1 MSDKYQKA
9 GVRRF
14 APRDGE
20 GLSFHSEYGPF
31 SPPFGASRAS
41 GCSATAAAHLD
52 RQGRRAPRRGRSAAA
67 GPCRAAQ
74 AGCARNRRAA
84 GAHRELVGEAL
95 RCAPGRDRSSGRPLQ
110 GPRRAGAGGDL
121 GGERRGRGRDLDRR
135 RHRAD
140 AADAPDGRR
149 DVRGGPG
156 RSGAEHQGGHAV
168 SALARQP
175 VQRRHDPHAR
185 RLQRRARCGPQVWRC
200 PAVRGDAGVRE
211 ARRRLLPAAAVAAK
225 AGAEEGRGRGGEVI
239 DPRRGTTERPIFEE
253 DDSDLADNQEF
264 DRALSAGT
272 ELLSQGNPT
281 DARIALEKALRYK
294 PRNQRARNLLGL
306 SLFKMGELP
315 RAEEIYRSLIEDHP
329 ADPTLRVNLG
339 LVFLKQ
345 NASADAVRC
354 FETALDLAPDHQ
366 KAQNYLG
373 LALSQKGELARA
385 REWFLKAGNDAM
397 ADRMA
402 HALQQSPIRGVA
414 DSAADALA
422 KEQPFTPAVEE
433 KEKPPKK
440 GDTLETAKPEG
451 LDGALSAR
459 QRAQWVAT
467 DPGLPVAPPL
477 ATDLPEPSI
486 EPPPSMAQYASAKM
500 LAIPDGSA
508 GFAIGAS
515 EVLIHVRGE
524 MLTRLDGLVASWG
537 SVTMKPELKRFRGKA
552 TDKPFGD
559 GPRRM
564 LRASGQGRYVI
575 SREGRQFTALELAD
589 EPAYFRE
596 EILFAFEE
604 SILFENGRVP
614 AKSGAD
620 LHLVHLRGRGKL
632 LLVTHGTPK
641 AVDVHKGEPLRIP
654 MEQLVGW
661 HGPLIQPRLVSIV
674 EEAPELGTALEL
686 AGEGRA
692 LVDVLPGR

>member
-1 MSDKYQKA
+1 M
-9 GVRRF
+9 
-14 APRDGE
+14 
-20 GLSFHSEYGPF
+20 
-31 SPPFGASRAS
+31 
-41 GCSATAAAHLD
+41 
-52 RQGRRAPRRGRSAAA
+52 
-67 GPCRAAQ
+67 
-74 AGCARNRRAA
+74 
-84 GAHRELVGEAL
+84 
-95 RCAPGRDRSSGRPLQ
+95 
-110 GPRRAGAGGDL
+110 
-121 GGERRGRGRDLDRR
+121 
-135 RHRAD
+135 
-140 AADAPDGRR
+140 
-149 DVRGGPG
+149 
-156 RSGAEHQGGHAV
+156 
-168 SALARQP
+168 
-175 VQRRHDPHAR
+175 
-185 RLQRRARCGPQVWRC
+185 
-200 PAVRGDAGVRE
+200 
-211 ARRRLLPAAAVAAK
+211 
-225 AGAEEGRGRGGEVI
+225 I
-239 DPRRGTTERPIFEE
+239 DPRRGTTERPIFDE
-253 DDSDLADNQEF
+253 DDSDIADTQEF

-385 REWFLKAGNDAM
+385 KEWFLKAGNDAM

-402 HALQQSPIRGVA
+402 QALQQSPIRGVA

-433 KEKPPKK
+433 KPPKK
-440 GDTLETAKPEG
+440 GDTLETAKPKGLEG
-451 LDGALSAR
+451 GLSAR

-477 ATDLPEPSI
+477 ATELPEPSI

-564 LRASGQGRYVI
+564 LRASGEGRYVI

-614 AKSGAD
+614 AKSGSD

>member
-31 SPPFGASRAS
+31 SPPLGASCAP
-41 GCSATAAAHLD
+41 GYSATAAAHLD

-74 AGCARNRRAA
+74 ASDRRAA
-84 GAHRELVGEAL
+84 GSLRELVGEAL
-95 RCAPGRDRSSGRPLQ
+95 RCAAGRDRSRGRPIQ
-110 GPRRAGAGGDL
+110 GARRAGSGGDL

-140 AADAPDGRR
+140 AADAADGRR
-149 DVRGGPG
+149 DVRGGSR
-156 RSGAEHQGGHAV
+156 RSGAEHHGRHAV

-175 VQRRHDPHAR
+175 VQRRHDPDAR
-185 RLQRRARCGPQVWRC
+185 RLQRRSRRGPQVWRRA
-200 PAVRGDAGVRE
+200 AVRGDAGVRE
-211 ARRRLLPAAAVAAK
+211 ARRGLLPAAAGAAK

-239 DPRRGTTERPIFEE
+239 DPRRGTTERPIFDE
-253 DDSDLADNQEF
+253 DDSDIADNQEF

-281 DARIALEKALRYK
+281 D
-294 PRNQRARNLLGL
+294 
-306 SLFKMGELP
+306 
-315 RAEEIYRSLIEDHP
+315 P
-329 ADPTLRVNLG
+329 ALRVNLG

-402 HALQQSPIRGVA
+402 QALQQSPIRGVA
-414 DSAADALA
+414 DSAAAALA

-433 KEKPPKK
+433 KPPKK
-440 GDTLETAKPEG
+440 GDTLETAKPKG

-467 DPGLPVAPPL
+467 DPGLPAAPPL
-477 ATDLPEPSI
+477 ATELPEPSL
-486 EPPPSMAQYASAKM
+486 EPPPSMAQYASSKR

-564 LRASGQGRYVI
+564 LRASGEGRYVI

>member
-1 MSDKYQKA
+1 MTDKYQKA

-31 SPPFGASRAS
+31 FPPFGVSRAP

-52 RQGRRAPRRGRSAAA
+52 RTGRRAPRRGRSAAA

-74 AGCARNRRAA
+74 AGCGRNRRAA

-95 RCAPGRDRSSGRPLQ
+95 RCAPRRDRSSGRPLQ

-135 RHRAD
+135 SHRAD
-140 AADAPDGRR
+140 AADAKDGRR

-156 RSGAEHQGGHAV
+156 RSGAEHHGRPAL
-168 SALARQP
+168 SPLARQP

-185 RLQRRARCGPQVWRC
+185 RLQRRPRRGPQVWRRS
-200 PAVRGDAGVRE
+200 AVRGDASLRE
-211 ARRRLLPAAAVAAK
+211 TRRRLLPAAANAAK
-225 AGAEEGRGRGGEVI
+225 AGAEEGRSRGGEVI
-239 DPRRGTTERPIFEE
+239 DPRRGTTERPIFDE
-253 DDSDLADNQEF
+253 DDSDIADNQEF

-354 FETALDLAPDHQ
+354 FETALDLSPDHQ

-537 SVTMKPELKRFRGKA
+537 SV
-552 TDKPFGD
+552 
-559 GPRRM
+559 
-564 LRASGQGRYVI
+564 
-575 SREGRQFTALELAD
+575 
-589 EPAYFRE
+589 
-596 EILFAFEE
+596 
-604 SILFENGRVP
+604 
-614 AKSGAD
+614 
-620 LHLVHLRGRGKL
+620 
-632 LLVTHGTPK
+632 
-641 AVDVHKGEPLRIP
+641 
-654 MEQLVGW
+654 
-661 HGPLIQPRLVSIV
+661 
-674 EEAPELGTALEL
+674 
-686 AGEGRA
+686 
-692 LVDVLPGR
+692 

>member
-31 SPPFGASRAS
+31 SPPFGASRAP

-95 RCAPGRDRSSGRPLQ
+95 RCPPGRDRSSGRPLQ
-110 GPRRAGAGGDL
+110 GPRRVGAGGDL
-121 GGERRGRGRDLDRR
+121 GRERGGRGRDLDRG

-140 AADAPDGRR
+140 AADASDGRR

-156 RSGAEHQGGHAV
+156 RSGAEHHGRHAL

-185 RLQRRARCGPQVWRC
+185 RLQRRPRRGPQVWRRA
-200 PAVRGDAGVRE
+200 AVRGDTSLRE
-211 ARRRLLPAAAVAAK
+211 TRRRLLPAAAGAAK

-239 DPRRGTTERPIFEE
+239 DPRRGSTERPIFDE
-253 DDSDLADNQEF
+253 DDSDIADNQEF

-306 SLFKMGELP
+306 SLFKIGELP

-402 HALQQSPIRGVA
+402 QDLQQSPIRGVA
-414 DSAADALA
+414 DSAAAALA

-433 KEKPPKK
+433 KPPKK
-440 GDTLETAKPEG
+440 GDTLETAKPKG

-467 DPGLPVAPPL
+467 DPGLPAAPPL
-477 ATDLPEPSI
+477 ATELPEPSL
-486 EPPPSMAQYASAKM
+486 EPPPSMAQYASSKR

-537 SVTMKPELKRFRGKA
+537 SVTMKAELKRFRGKA

-564 LRASGQGRYVI
+564 LRASGEGRYVI
-575 SREGRQFTALELAD
+575 AREGRCFTALELDD
-589 EPAYFRE
+589 EAAYFRE
-596 EILFAFEE
+596 EVLFAFEE

-614 AKSGAD
+614 SKSGAD
-620 LHLVHLRGRGKL
+620 LHLVHLRGRGRL
-632 LLVTHGTPK
+632 LLVSHGVPQ
-641 AVDVHKGEPLRIP
+641 AVEVHKGEALRIP
-654 MEQLVGW
+654 MDQLVGW
-661 HGPLIQPRLVSIV
+661 HGPLIQPRLVSMV
-674 EEAPELGTALEL
+674 EEAPELGVALEL

>member
-1 MSDKYQKA
+1 
-9 GVRRF
+9 
-14 APRDGE
+14 
-20 GLSFHSEYGPF
+20 
-31 SPPFGASRAS
+31 
-41 GCSATAAAHLD
+41 
-52 RQGRRAPRRGRSAAA
+52 
-67 GPCRAAQ
+67 
-74 AGCARNRRAA
+74 
-84 GAHRELVGEAL
+84 
-95 RCAPGRDRSSGRPLQ
+95 
-110 GPRRAGAGGDL
+110 
-121 GGERRGRGRDLDRR
+121 
-135 RHRAD
+135 
-140 AADAPDGRR
+140 
-149 DVRGGPG
+149 
-156 RSGAEHQGGHAV
+156 
-168 SALARQP
+168 
-175 VQRRHDPHAR
+175 
-185 RLQRRARCGPQVWRC
+185 
-200 PAVRGDAGVRE
+200 
-211 ARRRLLPAAAVAAK
+211 
-225 AGAEEGRGRGGEVI
+225 VI
-239 DPRRGTTERPIFEE
+239 DPRSRSTERPIFEE

-281 DARIALEKALRYK
+281 DARLTLEKALRYK

-306 SLFKMGELP
+306 SLFKLGELS

-354 FETALDLAPDHQ
+354 FETALDLSPDHQ

-385 REWFLKAGNDAM
+385 REWFLKAGNEAM

-402 HALQQSPIRGVA
+402 QALHQSPIRAVA
-414 DSAADALA
+414 DSAAEALA
-422 KEQPFTPAVEE
+422 EEQPFTPATEE
-433 KEKPPKK
+433 KAPTK
-440 GDTLETAKPEG
+440 GDTLETAKPKG
-451 LDGALSAR
+451 LDAALSAR

-467 DPGLPVAPPL
+467 DPGMPTAPPVAPQV
-477 ATDLPEPSI
+477 ARSASGAIVANAPEPSALRAATHEVPEPTV
-486 EPPPSMAQYASAKM
+486 EPPPSMAQYASAKR
-500 LAIPDGSA
+500 LATPDATA
-508 GFAIGAS
+508 GFAIGPS
-515 EVLIHVRGE
+515 EVMIHVRGE

-537 SVTMKPELKRFRGKA
+537 SVTMRPELKRFRGKA
-552 TDKPFGD
+552 TDKPFGE

-564 LRASGQGRYVI
+564 LRASGEGRYVI
-575 SREGRQFTALELAD
+575 SREGRQFTALQLDD

-596 EILFAFEE
+596 EVLFAFEE

-614 AKSGAD
+614 SKSGSD

-632 LLVTHGTPK
+632 LLATQGIPK

-674 EEAPELGTALEL
+674 EEAPELGVALEL

>member
-31 SPPFGASRAS
+31 SPPLGAFCAARC
-41 GCSATAAAHLD
+41 GATAAAHLD

-67 GPCRAAQ
+67 TGPCRAAQ

-84 GAHRELVGEAL
+84 GAHRELVGEAI

-140 AADAPDGRR
+140 AADAADGRR

-156 RSGAEHQGGHAV
+156 RSGAEHHGRHAL
-168 SALARQP
+168 SPLARQP

-185 RLQRRARCGPQVWRC
+185 CLQRRPRRGPQIWRGA
-200 PAVRGDAGVRE
+200 AVRGDASLRE
-211 ARRRLLPAAAVAAK
+211 TRRRLLPAASGAAK

-239 DPRRGTTERPIFEE
+239 DPRRGTTERPIFDE
-253 DDSDLADNQEF
+253 DDSDIADNQEF

-315 RAEEIYRSLIEDHP
+315 RAEEIYRSLIEDRP

-354 FETALDLAPDHQ
+354 FETALDLSPDHQ

-402 HALQQSPIRGVA
+402 QALQQSPIRGVA

-422 KEQPFTPAVEE
+422 KQQPFTPAVE
-433 KEKPPKK
+433 EKPPKK
-440 GDTLETAKPEG
+440 GDTLETAKPKG

-467 DPGLPVAPPL
+467 DPGLPAAPPL
-477 ATDLPEPSI
+477 ATELPEPSL
-486 EPPPSMAQYASAKM
+486 EPPPSMAQYASSKR

-564 LRASGQGRYVI
+564 LRASGEGRYVI

-632 LLVTHGTPK
+632 LLVTHGTPM
-641 AVDVHKGEPLRIP
+641 AVDVRKGGPLRIP

-661 HGPLIQPRLVSIV
+661 HGPLIQARLVSIV